1 MLFYFR
7 METDHL
13 TKSLSLD
20 GSQDPSSFLGSSIGP
35 ISPVTLQM
43 QKHLLSSTQT
53 CSESGRIR
61 VGRNGSCSP
70 TPALPYTPTPS
81 PSPFNPLSPNITSS
95 LPDLNLSLSTDSK
108 TLNFLHEGKQGA
120 AYPGG
125 YEDMEVRSSGPK
137 YAIGALNHIPLGA
150 VSPADLSSMPRY
162 SPQIELNSVLTFTE
176 QSQDLSNLPVSSQ
189 DKIKSYIVMD
199 ANGGAGVSNSLSM
212 LTTHHNTIEKNLR
225 VLDMSGTD
233 KILPVNLTAPCIT
246 TLNPVSSQQITCLI
260 PAVTTQHI
268 TCITNLQAP
277 VTTQIS
283 CVSAVPSLTSS
294 VRSLQCPAS
303 VSSEQNNAILT
314 GGYDSYSTS
323 MIHPKK
329 KRRLLTFL
337 TEENNM
343 GTLTATS
350 TEQAII
356 VNQSQPSK
364 SDTFIL
370 SSSCPSLVSVSSS
383 PTLIINPSGTISS
396 VTKPE
401 PTIFLNTS
409 TKNSIPSTIYISEG
423 SNPGKET
430 NPDVYLNQAEGIGKN
445 EQTLIINSDGT
456 QATLITPVSAAQATL
471 LTSQTSVRLIFF

>member
-1 MLFYFR
+1 
-7 METDHL
+7 
-13 TKSLSLD
+13 
-20 GSQDPSSFLGSSIGP
+20 
-35 ISPVTLQM
+35 M

-53 CSESGRIR
+53 GLESGRIR

-95 LPDLNLSLSTDSK
+95 LPDLNLTLSADSK

-199 ANGGAGVSNSLSM
+199 ANGGARVSNSLSM

-277 VTTQIS
+277 ATTRIS

-294 VRSLQCPAS
+294 VRSLQCPSS

-314 GGYDSYSTS
+314 GGYDSYSSS

-350 TEQAII
+350 TEQGII

-409 TKNSIPSTIYISEG
+409 TKNSIPSTIFISEG

-430 NPDVYLNQAEGIGKN
+430 NPDVYLNQTEGIGKN

-471 LTSQTSVRLIFF
+471 LTSQTSVRFIIFKDLIILLHTS